1 MRGLLGLTSQTAE
14 IGPQTRSSIESSA
27 VGIDSL
33 IRLSKLQNDTDP
45 RDRAGARFMTNLLI
59 FVVFLLWCGGVVV
72 VGAIRWRRSAVD
84 PKTVK
89 FDERWR
95 TGEFHVNTQP
105 NLRAVVQRALEAC
118 GAKSVESS
126 DPSRLV
132 AQFGEL
138 LSNVAKFAAC
148 QVVVD
153 ISPPVSGASDRCLVT
168 VRARVR
174 VSALG
179 NVDKRLNE
187 LIAHIGSEIQQRSSA
202 SPRAT

>member
-1 MRGLLGLTSQTAE
+1 
-14 IGPQTRSSIESSA
+14 
-27 VGIDSL
+27 
-33 IRLSKLQNDTDP
+33 
-45 RDRAGARFMTNLLI
+45 MTNLLI
-59 FVVFLLWCGGVVV
+59 SMVFLLWCGGGVVF
-72 VGAIRWRRSAVD
+72 GITRWRRSAID

-95 TGEFHVNTQP
+95 TGEFHVNAQP
-105 NLRAVVQRALEAC
+105 NLRAVVQRALETC
-118 GAKSVESS
+118 GSKSVEAS

-153 ISPPVSGASDRCLVT
+153 ISPPVSDASDRCLV
-168 VRARVR
+168 VIRARVR
-174 VSALG
+174 VSAVG

-187 LIAHIGSEIQQRSSA
+187 LIARIGSEIQQRSSA
-202 SPRAT
+202 SPTAT